1 MNNKLVSKVLTAA
14 VSITTVVS
22 LSGASALM
30 PSVAHGATLEELM
43 AQIAALQA
51 QLVALQGAASSSSTG
66 SAASAA
72 LLASGDLTL
81 GSKGAAVMDLQK
93 FLNANGAQVAASGAG
108 SPGNETTTFGSLTKA
123 ALAKWQAAKGV
134 SPAAGYFGPRTRAAM
149 AAAGGTT
156 STGGT
161 TTTPAPAGTG
171 LTVRLAPDQPAAS
184 LAPDNAARIPF
195 TKVQLTASAD
205 GDVTVTGLVVE
216 RTGLAADAALSA
228 VLLLDE
234 NGSQVGLKKT
244 LNSEHRATVGES
256 LTVKAGTTRT
266 LTVAGN
272 RADTSTNSGQ
282 TLALSLVGVNT
293 SANVNATFPLMGATH
308 TINESLSIGTV
319 TLARGPLDPGSS
331 VTKEIGTTSYT
342 FSSIKVTAGS
352 TEKVYLKSIR
362 WNQTG
367 SAGSSDLANV
377 KTWVDGTSYDATV
390 SADGKYYTSTF
401 PGNGLL
407 MDKGFSKE
415 LSIKGDITGGSS
427 RTVDFDIAKLT
438 DLALVGE
445 TYGYGIVPPQTGSS
459 DPTDD
464 TAAFSNTE
472 DPWYDAAQV
481 LVSSGT
487 LSVSTWTGVQAQ
499 NVAINLADQPM
510 GGWTVDIKGEAVSV
524 ANMRFNVQLSAGEA
538 MTQLTNVKLVDGS
551 GKVVAGPLDG
561 TGATA
566 YGTLTFT
573 DTVTFPVGVTN
584 LKMIGKLSTDFEN
597 NDTVAASTT
606 PSSGWTTVTGQTT
619 GNSITPSP
627 ASALTGQTM
636 TVKAASLTLSV
647 SSVPIAQTVIA
658 GVNQFEFARYILDAS
673 GSGEDIRLTSL
684 PLEYNVPTGS
694 ASDLTN
700 CKLYDG
706 STVLNTS
713 DVKNPSA
720 AASSTAFTF
729 DGSGLTLAKGTTK
742 QLSLKC
748 DLKASATGSYAW
760 GYDSG
765 SSPSPTG
772 LVSGQSATLTE
783 NDNAGQ
789 TMTAA
794 TSGTLAVS
802 LDSASPAYALAS
814 PGQTVELARIKFS
827 ATNEDVTLKQLAL
840 QLSSVAS
847 NTPIDLVGQKVTIH
861 TTDGT
866 QVGEATFAS
875 GDNATSSAISV
886 NVPKDGSKVL
896 VVKGTLAA
904 ISASGPATRSG
915 DLVVVDYDGD
925 NEGLNGN
932 YGTGVSSGATV
943 TPAANDTASSGARV
957 MKAYPTLEQ
966 VALSSSERTLTN
978 GDAKTL
984 YKFKVTANNGD
995 VALYKMSFSVSSS
1008 TAAGSNAT
1016 TTKFGLYAFTDSGM
1030 SSPDA
1035 NFNGTNNPGGLVNAG
1050 TCFNG
1055 LVSNTA
1061 GASTG
1066 GNLGASSALVEIFP
1080 DQTGCNQGTTTLVV
1094 PSGSTRWFKLVASVK
1109 TLAPSGTSEN
1119 LQVQL
1124 EGDAAFPVNSSNLMQ
1139 QASGVDGDTNDDFI
1153 WSPVSTST
1161 SNAASDLDWTNA
1173 YGVVGLPS
1181 TNMNSETISK

>member
-1 MNNKLVSKVLTAA
+1 MKNNLVSKVLTAA

-30 PSVAHGATLEELM
+30 PAVAHGATLQELM

-51 QLVALQGAASSSSTG
+51 QLVSLQGSTTTTTTVSS
-66 SAASAA
+66 A
-72 LLASGDLTL
+72 LLSSGNLTL
-81 GSKGAAVMDLQK
+81 GSTGAAVKELQK

-108 SPGNETTTFGSLTKA
+108 SPGNETMTFGSLTRA
-123 ALAKWQAAKGV
+123 ALAKWQAANGV
-134 SPAAGYFGPRTRAAM
+134 APAVGYFGAITRAKM
-149 AAAGGTT
+149 ASMGAGSTT
-156 STGGT
+156 TTTTT

-171 LTVRLAPDQPAAS
+171 LTVRLSPDQPAS
-184 LAPDNAARIPF
+184 TLAPAGAARIPF

-216 RTGLAADAALSA
+216 RTGLAQDSALSA

-234 NGSQVGLKKT
+234 NGAQLGLKKT

-256 LTVKAGTTRT
+256 MVIKAGTTRT
-266 LTVAGN
+266 FTVAAN
-272 RADTSTNSGQ
+272 RAAAGSLGGQ
-282 TLALSLVGVNT
+282 TLALSVVGANT
-293 SANVNATFPLMGATH
+293 SANVNATYPLMGTTH
-308 TINESLSIGTV
+308 TVNETLSIGTV
-319 TLARGPLDPGSS
+319 SLARGPLDPGSS
-331 VTKEIGTTSYT
+331 ATKEIGTTGYT

-352 TEKVYLKSIR
+352 TEKVYLKSVR

-367 SAGSSDLANV
+367 SASASDLANV
-377 KTWVDGTSYDATV
+377 KTWVDGNAYDATV
-390 SADGKYYTSTF
+390 SSDGKYYTSTF

-415 LSIKGDITGGSS
+415 FSVKGDIVGGSS
-427 RTVDFDIAKLT
+427 RTIDFDLAKLT

-445 TYGYGIVPPQTGSS
+445 TYGYGIVPPQTGAS

-487 LSVSTWTGVQAQ
+487 MSVSTWNGVQAQ
-499 NVAINLADQPM
+499 NVAINLADQPL
-510 GGWTVDIKGEAVSV
+510 GGWSVDVKGESISV
-524 ANMRFNVQLSAGEA
+524 ASMKFNFTVAGEA
-538 MTQLTNVKLVDGS
+538 LSQLTNIKVLDASGKVLAGPIDGS
-551 GKVVAGPLDG
+551 GSGPG
-561 TGATA
+561 
-566 YGTLTFT
+566 GTLTFT

-584 LKMIGKLSTDFEN
+584 LKMVGKLSTDFEN
-597 NDTVAASTT
+597 NDTVVASTS
-606 PSSGWTTVTGQTT
+606 PASGWTTVTGQTT
-619 GNSITPSP
+619 GNSITP
-627 ASALTGQTM
+627 TGSGLESQTM
-636 TVKAASLTLSV
+636 TVKASALTISV

-658 GVNQFEFARYILDAS
+658 GVSQFEFSRYILDAS

-684 PLEYNVPTGS
+684 PLEYNVPSGS
-694 ASDLTN
+694 ASDLQN

-706 STVLNTS
+706 ATVLNSS
-713 DVKNPSA
+713 DIKNPSA

-729 DGSGLTLAKGTTK
+729 DGSGLTLSKGTSK

-748 DLKASATGSYAW
+748 DLKASATGSYQW
-760 GYDSG
+760 GYDSS
-765 SSPSPTG
+765 SSPTPTG
-772 LVSGQSATLTE
+772 LVSGQSATLSE
-783 NDNAGQ
+783 NDSAGQ

-840 QLSSVAS
+840 QLSQAAS
-847 NTPIDLVGQKVTIH
+847 NTPIDLVGQMVTIH

-866 QVGEATFAS
+866 KVGEATFAS
-875 GDNATSSAISV
+875 GDNATSSAMSV
-886 NVPKDGSKVL
+886 TVPKDGSKVL

-904 ISASGPATRSG
+904 VSASGPATRSG
-915 DLVVVDYDGD
+915 DLVAVDYDGD

-932 YGTGVSSGATV
+932 YGTGASSGATV
-943 TPAANDTASSGARV
+943 TPAASDTSSSGVRV

-966 VALSSSERTLTN
+966 VALSSSERTLVS

-995 VALYKMSFSVSSS
+995 VALYKWSFSVSSS
-1008 TAAGSNAT
+1008 TASASTAT

-1050 TCFNG
+1050 FCFDGLASQTASANG
-1055 LVSNTA
+1055 
-1061 GASTG
+1061 G
-1066 GNLGASSALVEIFP
+1066 GNLGASSALVEIYP
-1080 DQTGCNQGTTTLVV
+1080 DQTSCNNGTTTLVV
-1094 PSGSTRWFKLVASVK
+1094 PSGATRWFKLVASVG

-1139 QASGVDGDTNDDFI
+1139 QASGIDGDANDDFI

-1161 SNAASDLDWTNA
+1161 SNNKADLDWTNG
-1173 YGVVGLPS
+1173 YGVTGLPS
-1181 TNMNSETISK
+1181 SNMTSETISK